1 MQKAICFLLLGVFWV
16 LGCTKN
22 SGTSDTAA
30 ANEIVVG
37 EYGSMTGS
45 EATFGQSTDKG
56 VRLAIDE
63 QNAKGG
69 IKGKHIRLVVEDEQ
83 GKQDDTAAV
92 VRKMITHDHI
102 IALLGEVASNRSLIA
117 GPIAQQAQVPMISPS
132 STNPDVTKVG
142 DYVFRVCFIDPF
154 QGPVMARFTHD
165 NLKLNKVAILK
176 DLKSDYS
183 LGLSEFFIKKY
194 KELGGEIV
202 AEDTFQSG
210 DTDFKAQL
218 TRIRGKQPDAIF
230 IPAYYTE
237 VGLIARQARQLGIKA
252 VLLGGDGWD
261 SPKLFEIGQDSVE
274 GAYYSDHFS
283 VESPNGPTQEFIKKY
298 KTKFNEIPDALAA
311 AGYDAAGVLISAL
324 ERASDLKPESI
335 RAAIASTKDFPGST
349 GNITLNAERNADKE
363 AFILQVGKNGS
374 LKFVTAIKPESSGSV
389 KTADAE

>member
-1 MQKAICFLLLGVFWV
+1 M
-16 LGCTKN
+16 LGCTKHEE
-22 SGTSDTAA
+22 SAGTA

-69 IKGKHIRLVVEDEQ
+69 VKGKHIRLVVEDEQ
-83 GKQDDTAAV
+83 GKQDETAAV
-92 VRKMITHDHI
+92 VRKLVTKDHI
-102 IALLGEVASNRSLIA
+102 VALLGEVASSRSLIA
-117 GPIAQQAQVPMISPS
+117 GPIVQQAQVPMISPS

-142 DYVFRVCFIDPF
+142 DYIFRVCFIDPF
-154 QGPVMARFTHD
+154 QGPVMAKFAKD
-165 NLKLNKVAILK
+165 KGLDKVAILR

-183 LGLSEFFIKKY
+183 LGLSDFFKK
-194 KELGGEIV
+194 KFAELGGEIV

-218 TRIRGKQPDAIF
+218 TRIRGKQPKAIF

-261 SPKLFEIGQDSVE
+261 SPKLFEIGQDAVE

-283 VESPNGPTQEFIKKY
+283 VESPNPATQEFIKRY
-298 KTKFNEIPDALAA
+298 KTKFNEVPDALAA
-311 AGYDAAGVLISAL
+311 AGYDAAGVLISAM
-324 ERASDLKPESI
+324 ERASDLSPQAI

-349 GNITLNAERNADKE
+349 GTITINADRNADKE
-363 AFILQVGKNGS
+363 AFILQVKGGT
-374 LKFVTAIKPESSGSV
+374 LKFVTSIKP
-389 KTADAE
+389 DAASTEKSDKKVGAN